1 MLRKANHQTIYGA
14 YLLFINLTAE
24 TILPNFFNTNLPPG
38 HYGYAGNA
46 RGKGGVQGR
55 CKRHIKST
63 KKKHWHVDW
72 LTINAQKL
80 LAIAFPDK
88 NECKIIQHLL
98 TIKGTSVA
106 IEAFGSSDCKTC
118 SSHLIKF
125 PTNFSVQSIKLSFIT
140 LDLKEEK

>member
-88 NECKIIQHLL
+88 NECEIIQYLL

-106 IEAFGSSDCKTC
+106 IKGFGNSDCKTC

-140 LDLKEEK
+140 LDLRQEK

>member
-24 TILPNFFNTNLPPG
+24 TILPNFFNANLPFG
-38 HYGYAGNA
+38 YYGYVGNA

-55 CKRHIKST
+55 CKRHFKLT

-72 LTINAQKL
+72 LTSNAQKL
-80 LAIAFPDK
+80 HAIAFSDK
-88 NECKIIQHLL
+88 TECEIIQYLL

-106 IEAFGSSDCKTC
+106 IKGFGNSDCKMC
-118 SSHLIKF
+118 SSHLIKL
-125 PTNFSVQSIKLSFIT
+125 PTNFSMQSIKLSFVD
-140 LDLKEEK
+140 LNLKEEK

>member
-140 LDLKEEK
+140 LDLRQEK

>member
-1 MLRKANHQTIYGA
+1 MLRNGNHQTIYGA

-140 LDLKEEK
+140 LDLRQEK

>member
-1 MLRKANHQTIYGA
+1 MSCNANHQTIYGS
-14 YLLFINLTAE
+14 YLLFINLTSK
-24 TILPNFFNTNLPPG
+24 TILPKFFKANLPPG
-38 HYGYAGNA
+38 YYGYTGNA

-55 CKRHIKST
+55 CKRHFIST

-72 LTINAQKL
+72 LTTNAEKL

-88 NECKIIQHLL
+88 NECEIIQYLL

-106 IEAFGSSDCKTC
+106 TEGFGSSDCKIC
-118 SSHLIKF
+118 PSHLIKF
-125 PTNFSVQSIKLSFIT
+125 SANFSMQSIKLSFIT